1 MIDFSSHFLEN
12 IGLRVS
18 RLAVGGSHFGV
29 NACRKDVMRL
39 VSTALD
45 LGVNFFDTA
54 DIYGKGESES
64 ALGDAVYGRR
74 HNVVIA
80 TKFGHDEAAKGASRA
95 AMTQC
100 LHHSLKRLKTDYID
114 LYQLHAPD
122 PSIPV
127 EETISTLQL
136 WVKEGKIRCYGICN
150 VKPSEIEH
158 YCDTAQ
164 AMGGILPSSVQNPVN
179 ILNYQSYEAIRP
191 PLNTF
196 RLGLLAALPLARGL
210 LGGRYRSVLDVPRTH
225 PLSGHK
231 GLGYRNVRTKEV
243 IERLIYAAQQLN
255 RSPSVLALEVILANK
270 DIISV
275 LVGMSH
281 ADQLLS
287 LANLNSPLL
296 QKKTIDYILGRRL
309 ALD

>member
-1 MIDFSSHFLEN
+1 MIDFSSHFLET

-29 NACRKDVMRL
+29 SACRKDVMRI

-80 TKFGHDEAAKGASRA
+80 TKFGHDETARGASRV

-100 LHHSLKRLKTDYID
+100 LHNSLKRLKTDYID

-122 PSIPV
+122 PSTPV
-127 EETISTLQL
+127 EETVSTLQL

-150 VKPSEIEH
+150 VTLSEIEH
-158 YCDTAQ
+158 YCNTAQ
-164 AMGGILPSSVQNPVN
+164 AMGGILPACVQNPVN
-179 ILNYQSYEAIRP
+179 ILNYQSYEEIRP
-191 PLNTF
+191 SLNAF
-196 RLGLLAALPLARGL
+196 QLGLLAALPLARGL

-225 PLSGHK
+225 PLSGYK
-231 GLGYRNVRTKEV
+231 GLGYRNVRTKKA
-243 IERLIYAAQQLN
+243 IDRLIYAAQQLN
-255 RSPSVLALEVILANK
+255 RPPSVLALEVILANK

-287 LANLNSPLL
+287 LADLNSSLL
-296 QKKTIDYILGRRL
+296 QQKTIDYILGRRL

>member
-1 MIDFSSHFLEN
+1 MIDFSTHFLES

-29 NACRKDVMRL
+29 STCRKDVMSI

-74 HNVVIA
+74 HHVVIA
-80 TKFGHDEAAKGASRA
+80 TKFGHNEAVKGASRT

-100 LHHSLKRLKTDYID
+100 LHNSLKRLKTDYID

-122 PSIPV
+122 PSTPV

-158 YCDTAQ
+158 YCNTAQ
-164 AMGGILPSSVQNPVN
+164 AMGGMLPTSVQNPVN
-179 ILNYQSYEAIRP
+179 ILNYQNYEEIQFS
-191 PLNTF
+191 LNTF
-196 RLGLLAALPLARGL
+196 QLGLLASLPLARGL

-225 PLSGHK
+225 PLSGYK
-231 GLGYRNVRTKEV
+231 GLGYRNVRTKKA
-243 IERLIYAAQQLN
+243 IDRLIYAAQELN
-255 RSPSVLALEVILANK
+255 RPPSLLALEVILANR
-270 DIISV
+270 DITSV

-281 ADQLLS
+281 SEQLLS
-287 LANLNSPLL
+287 LADLNSSLL